1 MTIENVK
8 VLGLFQ
14 PIEIRGRNTRK
25 LGCLYLC
32 FKNFPYIQKKKKKY
46 TEIICAKHL
55 TANKY
60 YWC

>member
-25 LGCLYLC
+25 LGCLHLQ
-32 FKNFPYIQKKKKKY
+32 FKNFPYFQKQKKLHRNYLCKTFNIK
-46 TEIICAKHL
+46 
-55 TANKY
+55 
-60 YWC
+60 